1 MPALSLHS
9 RLTTG
14 APHENLYS
22 ISCCACSD
30 AFFLQASSF
39 RATIALNMENETD
52 SNDSKGTDAIP
63 DYVCCVL
70 TDGTWTWFGA
80 ILVSLLLLLIAILKY
95 CRKYLSKPKFESKNL
110 TLLRKS
116 LIVDDGDALGK
127 IKLTPVKIEEFVKY
141 CNTRRKHAII
151 DNLEFDKTSE
161 GSDNREDNSLKT
173 IAAKKNPRKNQ
184 NPAVVAQDCNRVIL
198 QKADGNDYINASRL
212 NDEYLDRSWIVTQGP
227 MDHTVEDFWQ
237 MVWQEDT
244 RLIVMLTKT
253 FEVVRLMCSQYWPL
267 HLKAKE
273 TYGDFEVELIKEE
286 RFAHYQ
292 VRHLKLTYNEQDRI
306 IFQFHYLSWPL
317 SAQPDSANLLLF
329 RRHIRSQMVAQGI
342 QGPPVVHCHDGGG
355 RSGTFLAIESNLS
368 MAEDKGLVD
377 ILGCVKWLQG
387 QRAQLVS
394 HSVFYRLIYDV
405 LEDFIKC
412 GDTALDIQTMMEFD
426 KTSDNRE
433 ENSSKTLELR
443 SSEFDTLAC
452 LRPQFSIGDCA
463 AGHRAENRDKNR
475 NVLVVPPDDSRPYLT
490 SFQNNRWVL
499 FIITFVNP
507 SLTTTIIP

>member
-1 MPALSLHS
+1 M
-9 RLTTG
+9 
-14 APHENLYS
+14 
-22 ISCCACSD
+22 
-30 AFFLQASSF
+30 
-39 RATIALNMENETD
+39 
-52 SNDSKGTDAIP
+52 
-63 DYVCCVL
+63 
-70 TDGTWTWFGA
+70 
-80 ILVSLLLLLIAILKY
+80 
-95 CRKYLSKPKFESKNL
+95 
-110 TLLRKS
+110 
-116 LIVDDGDALGK
+116 DDGDALGK
-127 IKLTPVKIEEFVKY
+127 IKLTPVKVEEFVKY

-151 DNLEFDKTSE
+151 DNLEFDKTSD
-161 GSDNREDNSLKT
+161 GSENKALK
-173 IAAKKNPRKNQ
+173 AAALKNPRKNQ

-198 QKADGNDYINASRL
+198 RPERQQGHDYINASRL
-212 NDEYLDRSWIVTQGP
+212 NDEYLDRSWIVSQGP

-273 TYGDFEVELIKEE
+273 SYGDFEVELIKEE

-292 VRHLKLTYNEQDRI
+292 VRHLKLTYCQFTPRI
-306 IFQFHYLSWPL
+306 VLQFHYLSWPL

-329 RRHIRSQMVAQGI
+329 RRHIRSQMEVQGSL
-342 QGPPVVHCHDGGG
+342 QGPPLVHCHDGGG

-368 MAEDKGLVD
+368 MAENKGLVD

-394 HSVFYRLIYDV
+394 HSGFYRLIYDV

-412 GDTALDIQTMMEFD
+412 GDTSLDIQDLMAKGDEAV
-426 KTSDNRE
+426 
-433 ENSSKTLELR
+433 ELR
-443 SSEFDTLAC
+443 ASEFEILAC
-452 LRPQFSIGDCA
+452 LRPQYSIGNCA

-490 SFQNNRWVL
+490 SFQNNRYFYIQV
-499 FIITFVNP
+499 FFVK
-507 SLTTTIIP
+507 S

>member
-1 MPALSLHS
+1 ME
-9 RLTTG
+9 TG
-14 APHENLYS
+14 
-22 ISCCACSD
+22 D
-30 AFFLQASSF
+30 
-39 RATIALNMENETD
+39 NEQ
-52 SNDSKGTDAIP
+52 KAKEVIP

-70 TDGTWTWFGA
+70 TEGTWTWFGA

-95 CRKYLSKPKFESKNL
+95 CRKYLSKPKFESTNL

-127 IKLTPVKIEEFVKY
+127 IKLTPVKVEEFVKY

-151 DNLEFDKTSE
+151 DNLEFDKTSD
-161 GSDNREDNSLKT
+161 GSDNKALK
-173 IAAKKNPRKNQ
+173 AAAQKNPRKNQ

-198 QKADGNDYINASRL
+198 RGRQQESSNDYINASRL
-212 NDEYLDRSWIVTQGP
+212 NAEYLDRSWIVTQGP

-273 TYGDFEVELIKEE
+273 SYGEFEVELIKEE

-292 VRHLKLTYNEQDRI
+292 VRHLKLTCCQGSQDHRI
-306 IFQFHYLSWPL
+306 ILQFHYLSWPL

-329 RRHIRSQMVAQGI
+329 RRHIRSQMDVQGSV
-342 QGPPVVHCHDGGG
+342 QGPPLVHCHDGGG

-368 MAEDKGLVD
+368 MAEGKGLVD
-377 ILGCVKWLQG
+377 ILGCVKWLQA

-394 HSVFYRLIYDV
+394 HSGFYRLIYDV

-412 GDTALDIQTMMEFD
+412 GDTSLDIQDMMAKGD
-426 KTSDNRE
+426 ARYAPHPRE
-433 ENSSKTLELR
+433 SQEEEGDAIELR
-443 SSEFDTLAC
+443 ASEFETLAC
-452 LRPQFSIGDCA
+452 LRPQYSIGDCA
-463 AGHRAENRDKNR
+463 AGHRAENRAKNR

-490 SFQNNRWVL
+490 SFQNNRYPPGVPTS
-499 FIITFVNP
+499 FRQKFSKNR
-507 SLTTTIIP
+507 